1 RSFFHDYSDVSTQ
14 SVGNQALDL
23 YEYLKDHT
31 DYNTDL
37 IWENALRSMNMADLM
52 KNLHL
57 RYILPQ
63 NHVVENSSTATSEST
78 AKPKVALCMHL
89 YYMDLL
95 DKSLHYIQSMPQG
108 CDVILTV
115 GSKENQQIVKQRVEH
130 LPYDV
135 DVRLIENRGRDVSAF
150 LVGGGADLMKYDYVC
165 FAHDKKVTQLSPR
178 SIGDGF

>member
-1 RSFFHDYSDVSTQ
+1 WSVYVDTSDLEGYSYGPITYAARQIVEYKRCPIFKRRSFFHDYSDGSTQ

-135 DVRLIENRGRDVSAF
+135 D
-150 LVGGGADLMKYDYVC
+150 
-165 FAHDKKVTQLSPR
+165 
-178 SIGDGF
+178 